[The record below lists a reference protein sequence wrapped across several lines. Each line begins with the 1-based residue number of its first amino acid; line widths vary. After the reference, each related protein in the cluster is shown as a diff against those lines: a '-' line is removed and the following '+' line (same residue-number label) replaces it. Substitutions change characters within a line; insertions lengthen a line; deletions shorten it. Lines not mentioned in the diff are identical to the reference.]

1 MSAERLRVVRRVLL
15 ALAAVLVAVL
25 VVVGL
30 LSRPSSSA
38 SNALADNPD
47 LDAGTALYGQAPGF
61 TLTDQFARRVSLSSL
76 RGQVVMLAFTD
87 SQCTTVCPLT
97 TTEMVDAKRLLGAA
111 GAHVQLLGVDANPTA
126 TTIGDVR
133 AYSQAHGMLN
143 QWRFLTGSPAQL
155 RSVWRAYHID
165 VQIEQ
170 GQIDHTPALYV
181 IDSQGRLARVYLTE
195 MAYAS
200 IEQQAQLLAQE
211 LASLLPGHPTVRSSL
226 SYSTIQPITPLQHVT
241 LPAAPYEQAS
251 SGAGGGSGAG
261 AGSSSGVGVSSGAGS
276 SKGAGSTA
284 SVSLG
289 PNGSP
294 RLFLFF
300 DTWDSEVG
308 DLRAQLQGLDRYV
321 ALASR
326 SAKGSIAP
334 DASDGAKSPGSG
346 GSRRSDAF
354 TGASPSARLP
364 ALTAIDEGSVEPS
377 PAALPA
383 LLGSLAHPLAYPV
396 AVDRSGRI
404 ADGYEVEDEPWL
416 VLVSSTGQILWH
428 YDVSTS
434 GWPSTA
440 ALARDV
446 RSALE
451 HPSPPPASAVAAAR
465 RRLAGSPP
473 PLAALHA
480 QSGQLIGASS
490 ALSARLR
497 ELRGYPVVVNVW
509 ASWCTPCQAEFPLF
523 AAASAMYG
531 RRVAFLGA
539 DVEDSPGS
547 ARSFLA
553 EHLVSYPSYESSL
566 QALQPLAPIGD
577 IPTTIFIAPSGR
589 VAHVHIGQYG
599 AQGSLDQ
606 DIASYA
612 G

>member
-1 MSAERLRVVRRVLL
+1 MSADRLRIVRRVLL
-15 ALAAVLVAVL
+15 ALAGLLVAVL

-30 LSRPSSSA
+30 LSHPSSST
-38 SNALADNPD
+38 SSALADNPD
-47 LDAGTALYGQAPGF
+47 LDAGTALSGPAPGF
-61 TLTDQFARRVSLSSL
+61 TLTDQFGRRVSLSSL
-76 RGQVVMLAFTD
+76 RGRVVLLAFTD

-97 TTEMVDAKRLLGAA
+97 TAEMVDAKRLLGPA
-111 GAHVQLLGVDANPTA
+111 GAGLQLLGVDANPTA
-126 TTIGDVR
+126 TTLADVR
-133 AYSQAHGMLN
+133 AYSQVHGLTDR
-143 QWRFLTGSPAQL
+143 WRFLTGSLAQL
-155 RSVWRAYHID
+155 RSVWRAYHVD

-181 IDSQGRLARVYLTE
+181 IDRQGRLARVYLTE
-195 MAYAS
+195 MAYAG

-211 LASLLPGHPTVRSSL
+211 VSSLLPGHPPVRSSL
-226 SYSTIQPITPLQHVT
+226 SYTTIQPITPLAHVT
-241 LPAAPYEQAS
+241 LPAAS
-251 SGAGGGSGAG
+251 SGGTASPGGVPSSGSAAASVGAG
-261 AGSSSGVGVSSGAGS
+261 ADAGE
-276 SKGAGSTA
+276 KA

-289 PNGSP
+289 PDGLP

-308 DLRAQLQGLDRYV
+308 DLGARLQGLDRYA

-326 SAKGSIAP
+326 AAGGSVAVGAREVSRTRGAP
-334 DASDGAKSPGSG
+334 GAAGSDASM
-346 GSRRSDAF
+346 
-354 TGASPSARLP
+354 RLP

-383 LLGSLAHPLAYPV
+383 LLGSLGHPLAYPV

-416 VLVSSTGQILWH
+416 VLVSAAGRILWH

-440 ALARDV
+440 ELVRDV

-465 RRLAGSPP
+465 RRLAGSPA

-480 QSGQLIGASS
+480 QAGQLIGGS
-490 ALSARLR
+490 AELGARLG

-539 DVEDSPGS
+539 DVEDSPDS

-566 QALQPLAPIGD
+566 QALQPLALVGD
-577 IPTTIFIAPSGR
+577 IPTTIFIDPSGR
-589 VAHVHIGQYG
+589 VVHVHIGQYG

-606 DIASYA
+606 DVSSYA